1 MRQKR
6 SQMDRQAGPLPIKK
20 QRFNNSICFRNA
32 EGFCHTKT
40 SIICRSHITWA
51 NSHGGR
57 IEIESD
63 VLLLL
68 QRSCTKLLNT
78 EVSPQEQESTRRV
91 FFPPTSV
98 YFKTIAGVG
107 YLLKWAQYE
116 HFLSRCLQ
124 QPLSQMNLHKATTT
138 RENHNSLI
146 SDGLFRMT
154 LGKGIK
160 RKETNED
167 VKLELNAAVY
177 PVTAAQ
183 LFKH

>member
-1 MRQKR
+1 MQKV
-6 SQMDRQAGPLPIKK
+6 SVTQRQASSVGLTSHEPIHMEEGLRLSQTFCSLSRGVAPSFWTQKSAP
-20 QRFNNSICFRNA
+20 RSRNLHDMS
-32 EGFCHTKT
+32 F
-40 SIICRSHITWA
+40 S
-51 NSHGGR
+51 
-57 IEIESD
+57 
-63 VLLLL
+63 
-68 QRSCTKLLNT
+68 
-78 EVSPQEQESTRRV
+78 
-91 FFPPTSV
+91 PPTSV